1 MFSVSYFVLRI
12 SGLSGL
18 GEFLNWL
25 FANFAERKRAEHRL
39 VSKVMLL
46 LIKRNTN
53 RYPIKNQ
60 EVFLQKNKI
69 KSDVRTAI
77 LNPEDIIMLDAVWR
91 SVPGATE
98 DGFSAGAKE

>member
-1 MFSVSYFVLRI
+1 
-12 SGLSGL
+12 
-18 GEFLNWL
+18 
-25 FANFAERKRAEHRL
+25 
-39 VSKVMLL
+39 MLL

-77 LNPEDIIMLDAVWR
+77 LNPEDIITLDAVWKY
-91 SVPGATE
+91 VPNATK
-98 DGFSAGAKE
+98 DGFSAAAREQR

>member
-1 MFSVSYFVLRI
+1 
-12 SGLSGL
+12 
-18 GEFLNWL
+18 
-25 FANFAERKRAEHRL
+25 
-39 VSKVMLL
+39 MLL
-46 LIKRNTN
+46 LIKRNTD